1 MLILKIDMS
10 ISYFHYTL
18 LPYVGILVENVENDI
33 LVLLRLVEIEYVFIL
48 VKNMI

>member
-18 LPYVGILVENVENDI
+18 LPYVGILVENVLYPDTPPT
-33 LVLLRLVEIEYVFIL
+33 R
-48 VKNMI
+48 